1 MNSEEQY
8 ANLELGK
15 TYDFMGYK
23 WTACELINNGKT
35 LVIQSHG
42 GNHRTVARF
51 GNIAVWEW

>member
-15 TYDFMGYK
+15 TYNFMGYK

-42 GNHRTVARF
+42 VTTGPWPGF
-51 GNIAVWEW
+51 KL